1 MNRVVVKTEHLADVI
16 EEFGLL
22 TSRRVRHI
30 RSRHGAL
37 RSLVI
42 GIRQNCPKIP
52 PISYYQ
58 GKMASESY
66 GSVTGWLGVTR
77 WAKQPL

>member
-1 MNRVVVKTEHLADVI
+1 VNRVVVKTEHLADVI

-37 RSLVI
+37 KSLII
-42 GIRQNCPKIP
+42 GIGQNCPKTP
-52 PISYYQ
+52 PISHYQ
-58 GKMASESY
+58 GKIASESMV
-66 GSVTGWLGVTR
+66 GQG
-77 WAKQPL
+77 